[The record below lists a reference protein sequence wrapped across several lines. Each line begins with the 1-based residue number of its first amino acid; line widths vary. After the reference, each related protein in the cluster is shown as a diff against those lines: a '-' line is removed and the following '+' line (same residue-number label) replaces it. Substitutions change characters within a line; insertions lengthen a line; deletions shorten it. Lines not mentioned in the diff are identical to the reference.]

1 MGYICGNSIFFQFRY
16 FGCFVLVGVEV
27 ILGFVVG
34 VVDMYDL
41 VGFCIC
47 RFLIG
52 EDRSL
57 ESYFVIVFNGEVKVQ
72 RGEGFV

>member
-1 MGYICGNSIFFQFRY
+1 M
-16 FGCFVLVGVEV
+16 VGVEV

-57 ESYFVIVFNGEVKVQ
+57 ESYFVIVFNGEVKV
-72 RGEGFV
+72 